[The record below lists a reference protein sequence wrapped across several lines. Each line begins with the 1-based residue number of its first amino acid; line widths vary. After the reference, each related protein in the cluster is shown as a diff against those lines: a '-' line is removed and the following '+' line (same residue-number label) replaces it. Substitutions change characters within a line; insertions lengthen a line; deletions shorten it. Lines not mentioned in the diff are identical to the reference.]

1 MSKYK
6 DQKIFSKIFK
16 LILIN
21 FSILFILLIILEFI
35 TRTAIGI
42 YNCINKSCDFTLI
55 KSIIIKDDFVSKN
68 LEISEIDEVYGYK
81 LSKNFDKIIEFINKN
96 ISNAFFFNKFRLK
109 CKNLKWN
116 GELKIIKYLHNFTY

>member
-1 MSKYK
+1 MLKYK
-6 DQKIFSKIFK
+6 DEIIFSKIFK

-21 FSILFILLIILEFI
+21 FSILFILLIILEFS

-42 YNCINKSCDFTLI
+42 KNCINKSCDFTLI

-81 LSKNFDKIIEFINKN
+81 LSKNFDKVINAERKIFWVISFLNN
-96 ISNAFFFNKFRLK
+96 IAKKLSIKTGDL
-109 CKNLKWN
+109 NLLSFQPL
-116 GELKIIKYLHNFTY
+116 E